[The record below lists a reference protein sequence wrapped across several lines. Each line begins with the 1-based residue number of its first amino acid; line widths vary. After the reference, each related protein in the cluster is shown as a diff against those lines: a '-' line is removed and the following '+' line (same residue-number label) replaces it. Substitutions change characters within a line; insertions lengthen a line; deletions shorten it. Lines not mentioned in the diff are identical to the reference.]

1 MEVRSVVLS
10 PGERYELRL
19 TGRGARGYVWTWQVT
34 GDTDVVT
41 VTEGPSATGVPDGV
55 PGVLG
60 APDASSAS
68 SASSAPSVPADPGD
82 PGVALPG
89 APVERT
95 YVVRARPPGGGRA
108 RIRFAQVRPPYPDEA
123 PYDEFVL
130 DVEVTSGTGGAA

>member
-10 PGERYELRL
+10 PGEPYELRL

-34 GDTDVVT
+34 GDADVVSVAPGPT
-41 VTEGPSATGVPDGV
+41 VAGTAQ
-55 PGVLG
+55 
-60 APDASSAS
+60 
-68 SASSAPSVPADPGD
+68 
-82 PGVALPG
+82 PG
-89 APVERT
+89 AAVELS

-130 DVEVTSGTGGAA
+130 DVEVTPGSGGAG

>member
-1 MEVRSVVLS
+1 MEVRSIVLG
-10 PGERYELRL
+10 PDEPYELRL

-34 GDTDVVT
+34 GDADAVT
-41 VTEGPSATGVPDGV
+41 VAEAPGSGVGGSGV
-55 PGVLG
+55 G
-60 APDASSAS
+60 AAGA
-68 SASSAPSVPADPGD
+68 AP
-82 PGVALPG
+82 LPG

-130 DVEVTSGTGGAA
+130 DVEVAAVTGGS

>member
-10 PGERYELRL
+10 PGEPYELRL

-34 GDTDVVT
+34 GDADVVSVAPGPT
-41 VTEGPSATGVPDGV
+41 VRGTGR
-55 PGVLG
+55 PGE
-60 APDASSAS
+60 A
-68 SASSAPSVPADPGD
+68 
-82 PGVALPG
+82 
-89 APVERT
+89 VELS

-130 DVEVTSGTGGAA
+130 DVEVRPGAGGADGAG